1 VAFAAIQGL
10 NAEMNERTMKLQA
23 ENDALRRQVAA
34 QKAQF
39 DALEARLKKLEQ
51 AAPVRRKTKRR
62 WDDELNGGGDTLLFS
77 KHWSREARS
86 CIFFCGIF
94 RPRKGA

>member
-1 VAFAAIQGL
+1 MAFAAIQGL

-62 WDDELNGGGDTLLFS
+62 
-77 KHWSREARS
+77 K
-86 CIFFCGIF
+86 
-94 RPRKGA
+94 K